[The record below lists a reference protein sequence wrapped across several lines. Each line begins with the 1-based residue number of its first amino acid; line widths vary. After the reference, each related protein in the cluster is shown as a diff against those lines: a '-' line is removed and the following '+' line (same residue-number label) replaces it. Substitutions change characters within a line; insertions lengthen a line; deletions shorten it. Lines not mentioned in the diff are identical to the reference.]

1 LTQVAIAIEAESP
14 EQRKVV
20 LRGEDLKR
28 KARAQRLQERG
39 GHCQKKLTIIEL
51 GVLDQKC
58 GIFKIRAGFIRVLR
72 SRQKVSPTQKQVFK
86 IIENNIF

>member
-39 GHCQKKLTIIEL
+39 GHCQKINYLIEL
-51 GVLDQKC
+51 DFFDQKC
-58 GIFKIRAGFIRVLR
+58 GICKTSVGFIRVLR
-72 SRQKVSPTQKQVFK
+72 SR
-86 IIENNIF
+86 